1 MKTTDTIA
9 SSINRFAKGYVFT
22 ASSFKGEV
30 KSLDAARKALSRMAD
45 SGKIVRLSKG
55 RFYKP
60 ESSPF
65 GVLPPGPDE
74 VVKDLLESRGR
85 MTGYLTGLSVY
96 NTLKLS
102 TQVGRVIQI
111 GRNEV
116 RPSLRRGV
124 YRIVFL
130 KQKNRI
136 TPENIPLLQLL
147 DCIRTVKKIPGT
159 SMEDAC
165 VRLRALVAERTEDDR
180 RILVRLAMKYPPSTR
195 ALLGALLGEPAGG
208 ERSVRL
214 MESLNP
220 LTTYCFPGAGR
231 VLKDADVWRIRV

>member
-1 MKTTDTIA
+1 MKTTDIIA
-9 SSINRFAKGYVFT
+9 NSINRFAKGYVFT

-45 SGKIVRLSKG
+45 AGKIVRLSKG

-60 ESSPF
+60 EPSPF

-74 VVKDLLESRGR
+74 VVKDLLESGGR
-85 MTGYLTGLSVY
+85 VTGYLTGLSVY
-96 NTLKLS
+96 NRLKLS
-102 TQVGRVIQI
+102 TQVGMVVQI

-116 RPSLRRGV
+116 RPPLRRGV

-147 DCIRTVKKIPGT
+147 DCIRLVKKIPGT
-159 SMEDAC
+159 SVEDAC
-165 VRLRALVAERTEDDR
+165 VRLRALVAGRTEDDR
-180 RILVRLAMKYPPSTR
+180 RTLVRLAMRYPPSTR
-195 ALLGALLGEPAGG
+195 ALLGALLGEPVDS
-208 ERSVRL
+208 ELSVRL

-220 LTTYCFPGAGR
+220 LTTYCIPRAGR
-231 VLKDADVWRIRV
+231 VQGADAWRIRE

>member
-1 MKTTDTIA
+1 MKTTDIITN
-9 SSINRFAKGYVFT
+9 SINRFAKGYVFT

-30 KSLDAARKALSRMAD
+30 KSVDAARKALSRMAD
-45 SGKIVRLSKG
+45 AGTIVRLSKG

-85 MTGYLTGLSVY
+85 VTGYLTGLSVY
-96 NTLKLS
+96 NALKLS

-116 RPSLRRGV
+116 RPPLRRGV

-147 DCIRTVKKIPGT
+147 DCIRTVKKIPGA
-159 SMEDAC
+159 SVEEAC

-180 RILVRLAMKYPPSTR
+180 RTLVRLAMKYPPSTR
-195 ALLGALLGEPAGG
+195 ALLGALLGEPVDSAL
-208 ERSVRL
+208 SVRL

-220 LTTYCFPGAGR
+220 LTTFCIPGAGQA
-231 VLKDADVWRIRV
+231 LKCADAWRIRE

>member
-1 MKTTDTIA
+1 MKTTDVIGN
-9 SSINRFAKGYVFT
+9 SINRFAKGYVFT

-30 KSLDAARKALSRMAD
+30 KSLEAARKALSRMAD
-45 SGKIVRLSKG
+45 AGKIVRLSKG

-74 VVKDLLESRGR
+74 VVKDLLESGGR
-85 MTGYLTGLSVY
+85 VTGYLTGLSVY
-96 NTLKLS
+96 NRLKLS
-102 TQVGRVIQI
+102 TQVGMVVQI

-116 RPSLRRGV
+116 RPPLRRGV

-159 SMEDAC
+159 SVEDAC

-180 RILVRLAMKYPPSTR
+180 RTLVRLAMKYPPSTR
-195 ALLGALLGEPAGG
+195 ALLGALLGDPEDS
-208 ERSVRL
+208 ELFVRL
-214 MESLNP
+214 MEALNP
-220 LTTYCFPGAGR
+220 LTTYSIPGAGR
-231 VLKDADVWRIRV
+231 VLKDAGVWRIRE

>member
-1 MKTTDTIA
+1 MKTTDII
-9 SSINRFAKGYVFT
+9 SNSINRFAKGYVFT
-22 ASSFKGEV
+22 ASTFKGEV
-30 KSLDAARKALSRMAD
+30 KSLDAARKALSRMANA
-45 SGKIVRLSKG
+45 GKIVRLSKG

-60 ESSPF
+60 EPSPF

-74 VVKDLLESRGR
+74 VVKDLLESGGR
-85 MTGYLTGLSVY
+85 VKGYLTGLSVY

-102 TQVGRVIQI
+102 TQVGRVVQI

-116 RPSLRRGV
+116 RPPLRRGV

-147 DCIRTVKKIPGT
+147 DCVRTVKKIPGT
-159 SMEDAC
+159 AVEDAC

-180 RILVRLAMKYPPSTR
+180 RTLVRLAMKYPPSTR

-208 ERSVRL
+208 ELSVRL
-214 MESLNP
+214 MESLNS
-220 LTTYCFPGAGR
+220 LTTYCVPGAGR
-231 VLKDADVWRIRV
+231 VLKGAGAWRIHK

>member
-1 MKTTDTIA
+1 MKTTDIITN
-9 SSINRFAKGYVFT
+9 SINRFAKGYVFT

-30 KSLDAARKALSRMAD
+30 KSLDSARKALSRMAD
-45 SGKIVRLSKG
+45 AGKIVRLSKG

-60 ESSPF
+60 EPSPF

-74 VVKDLLESRGR
+74 VVKDLLESGGR

-96 NTLKLS
+96 NRLKLS
-102 TQVGRVIQI
+102 TQVGRVVQI

-116 RPSLRRGV
+116 RPPLRRGV

-136 TPENIPLLQLL
+136 TPENISLLQLL
-147 DCIRTVKKIPGT
+147 DCIRQVKKIPGT
-159 SMEDAC
+159 SVKDAC

-180 RILVRLAMKYPPSTR
+180 RTL
-195 ALLGALLGEPAGG
+195 
-208 ERSVRL
+208 
-214 MESLNP
+214 
-220 LTTYCFPGAGR
+220 C
-231 VLKDADVWRIRV
+231 VWR

>member
-1 MKTTDTIA
+1 MKTTEII
-9 SSINRFAKGYVFT
+9 SKSISRFARGYIFT

-45 SGKIVRLSKG
+45 AGKITRLSKG

-60 ESSPF
+60 EQSPF

-74 VVKDLLESRGR
+74 VVKDLLESGGR
-85 MTGYLTGLSVY
+85 VTGYLTGLSVY
-96 NTLKLS
+96 NTLKLT

-116 RPSLRRGV
+116 RPPLRRGV
-124 YRIVFL
+124 CRIVFL

-147 DCIRTVKKIPGT
+147 DCVRTVKKIPGT
-159 SMEDAC
+159 SVEDAC
-165 VRLRALVAERTEDDR
+165 MRLRALVAERTDDDR
-180 RILVRLAMKYPPSTR
+180 RMLVRLAMKYPPSTR
-195 ALLGALLGEPAGG
+195 ALLGALLGESVDS
-208 ERSVRL
+208 ELSVRL

-220 LTTYCFPGAGR
+220 LTTYCIPGAGR
-231 VLKDADVWRIRV
+231 VLANADSWRIRE

>member
-1 MKTTDTIA
+1 MKTTDKLA
-9 SSINRFAKGYVFT
+9 NSINRFAKGYVFT

-30 KSLDAARKALSRMAD
+30 KSVDAARKALSRMAD
-45 SGKIVRLSKG
+45 AGRIVRLSKG

-85 MTGYLTGLSVY
+85 VIGYLTGLSVY
-96 NTLKLS
+96 NTLQLS

-116 RPSLRRGV
+116 RPPLRRGV

-136 TPENIPLLQLL
+136 APENIPLLQLL

-159 SMEDAC
+159 SVADAC
-165 VRLRALVAERTEDDR
+165 VRLRAQVGERTGEDSR
-180 RILVRLAMKYPPSTR
+180 TRVRLSMNYTP
-195 ALLGALLGEPAGG
+195 
-208 ERSVRL
+208 
-214 MESLNP
+214 
-220 LTTYCFPGAGR
+220 
-231 VLKDADVWRIRV
+231 

>member
-1 MKTTDTIA
+1 MKTTDSI
-9 SSINRFAKGYVFT
+9 SNSINRFAKGYVFT
-22 ASSFKGEV
+22 TSSFKGEV

-45 SGKIVRLSKG
+45 AGKIVRLSKG

-60 ESSPF
+60 EQSPF

-74 VVKDLLESRGR
+74 VVKDLLESGGR
-85 MTGYLTGLSVY
+85 VTGYLTGLSVY
-96 NTLKLS
+96 NRLKLS
-102 TQVGRVIQI
+102 TQVGRVVQI

-116 RPSLRRGV
+116 RPPLRRGM
-124 YRIVFL
+124 YQIVFL

-159 SMEDAC
+159 SVEDAC
-165 VRLRALVAERTEDDR
+165 VRLRALVAERTENECR
-180 RILVRLAMKYPPSTR
+180 TLVRLAMKYPPSTR
-195 ALLGALLGEPAGG
+195 ALLGALLGEPVDAEMFIG
-208 ERSVRL
+208 L

-220 LTTYCFPGAGR
+220 FTTYGIPGAGR
-231 VLKDADVWRIRV
+231 VLKDAGTWRIRE

>member
-1 MKTTDTIA
+1 MKTTDIIA
-9 SSINRFAKGYVFT
+9 NLINRFAKGYVFT

-30 KSLDAARKALSRMAD
+30 NSPDAVRKALNRMAD
-45 SGKIVRLSKG
+45 AGKIVRLSKG

-60 ESSPF
+60 EQSPF

-74 VVKDLLESRGR
+74 VVKDLLESGGR
-85 MTGYLTGLSVY
+85 VMGYLTGLSVY
-96 NTLKLS
+96 NRLKLS

-116 RPSLRRGV
+116 RPPLRRGV

-147 DCIRTVKKIPGT
+147 DCIRLVKKIPGT
-159 SMEDAC
+159 SVEDAC

-180 RILVRLAMKYPPSTR
+180 RTLVRLAIKYPPSTR
-195 ALLGALLGEPAGG
+195 ALLGALLGEP
-208 ERSVRL
+208 EDSELSVRL
-214 MESLNP
+214 MGSLNL
-220 LTTYCFPGAGR
+220 LTTYCIPGAGR
-231 VLKDADVWRIRV
+231 VLKDAGVWRIRE

>member
-1 MKTTDTIA
+1 MKTTDIIA
-9 SSINRFAKGYVFT
+9 NSINRFAKGYIFT
-22 ASSFKGEV
+22 ASTFKGEV

-45 SGKIVRLSKG
+45 AGKIVRLSKG

-60 ESSPF
+60 EPSPF

-74 VVKDLLESRGR
+74 VVKDLLESGGR
-85 MTGYLTGLSVY
+85 VTGYLTGLSVY
-96 NTLKLS
+96 NRLKLS
-102 TQVGRVIQI
+102 TQVGRVVQI

-116 RPSLRRGV
+116 RPPLRRGV

-136 TPENIPLLQLL
+136 TLENIPLLQLL

-159 SMEDAC
+159 SVEDAC

-180 RILVRLAMKYPPSTR
+180 RTLVRLAMKYPPSTR
-195 ALLGALLGEPAGG
+195 ALLGALLGEPEDG
-208 ERSVRL
+208 ELSVRL

-220 LTTYCFPGAGR
+220 FTTYCIPGAGR
-231 VLKDADVWRIRV
+231 VLKDAGTWRIRV

>member
-1 MKTTDTIA
+1 MKTTGIIA
-9 SSINRFAKGYVFT
+9 NSINRFAKGYIFT

-45 SGKIVRLSKG
+45 AGKIVRLSKG

-60 ESSPF
+60 EPSPF

-74 VVKDLLESRGR
+74 VVKDLLESGGR
-85 MTGYLTGLSVY
+85 VTGYLTGLSVY
-96 NTLKLS
+96 NRLKLS
-102 TQVGRVIQI
+102 TQVGRVVQI

-116 RPSLRRGV
+116 RPPLRRGV

-147 DCIRTVKKIPGT
+147 DCIRQVKKIPGT
-159 SMEDAC
+159 SVADAC

-180 RILVRLAMKYPPSTR
+180 RTLVRLAMKYPPSTR
-195 ALLGALLGEPAGG
+195 ALLGALLGEPEDG
-208 ERSVRL
+208 ELSVRL
-214 MESLNP
+214 LESLNP
-220 LTTYCFPGAGR
+220 LTTYGILGAGW
-231 VLKDADVWRIRV
+231 VLKDADVWRIRE

>member
-1 MKTTDTIA
+1 MKTTDII
-9 SSINRFAKGYVFT
+9 SNSINRFAKGYVFT
-22 ASSFKGEV
+22 ASTFKGEV

-45 SGKIVRLSKG
+45 AGKIVRLSKG

-60 ESSPF
+60 EPSPF

-85 MTGYLTGLSVY
+85 VTGYLTGLSVY
-96 NTLKLS
+96 NRLKLS

-116 RPSLRRGV
+116 RPPLRRGV

-147 DCIRTVKKIPGT
+147 DCVRTVKKIPGT
-159 SMEDAC
+159 SVEDAC

-180 RILVRLAMKYPPSTR
+180 RTLVRLAMKYPPSTR
-195 ALLGALLGEPAGG
+195 ALLGALLGEP
-208 ERSVRL
+208 EDSELSVRL

-220 LTTYCFPGAGR
+220 LTMYGIPGAGR
-231 VLKDADVWRIRV
+231 VLKDAGVWRIRV

>member
-1 MKTTDTIA
+1 MKTTDKLA
-9 SSINRFAKGYVFT
+9 NSINRFAKGYVFT

-30 KSLDAARKALSRMAD
+30 KSLDAARKALSRMANA
-45 SGKIVRLSKG
+45 GTIVRLSKG

-60 ESSPF
+60 EQSPF
-65 GVLPPGPDE
+65 GVLPPGSNE

-85 MTGYLTGLSVY
+85 VTGYLTGLSVY

-111 GRNEV
+111 GRNDV
-116 RPSLRRGV
+116 RPPLRRGI
-124 YRIVFL
+124 YRVVFL

-147 DCIRTVKKIPGT
+147 DCIRMVKKIPGT
-159 SMEDAC
+159 SVEEAC
-165 VRLRALVAERTEDDR
+165 VRLRALVAEQTEDVR
-180 RILVRLAMKYPPSTR
+180 RTLVRLAMKYPPSTR
-195 ALLGALLGEPAGG
+195 ALLGALLDVSVDSPL
-208 ERSVRL
+208 SVRL

-220 LTTYCFPGAGR
+220 LTTYCIPGAGR
-231 VLKDADVWRIRV
+231 VLEDADVWRIRE

>member
-1 MKTTDTIA
+1 MKTTGIIA
-9 SSINRFAKGYVFT
+9 NSINRFAKGYIFT

-45 SGKIVRLSKG
+45 AGKIVRLSKG

-60 ESSPF
+60 EPSPF

-74 VVKDLLESRGR
+74 VVKDLLESGGR
-85 MTGYLTGLSVY
+85 VTGYLTGLSVY
-96 NTLKLS
+96 NRLKLS
-102 TQVGRVIQI
+102 TQVGRVVQI

-116 RPSLRRGV
+116 RPPLRRGV

-147 DCIRTVKKIPGT
+147 DCIRQVKKIPGT
-159 SMEDAC
+159 SVADAC

-180 RILVRLAMKYPPSTR
+180 RTLVRLAMKYPPSTR
-195 ALLGALLGEPAGG
+195 ALLGALLGEPEDG
-208 ERSVRL
+208 ELSVRL
-214 MESLNP
+214 LESLNP
-220 LTTYCFPGAGR
+220 LTTYGIPGAGW
-231 VLKDADVWRIRV
+231 VLKDASVWRIRV

>member
-1 MKTTDTIA
+1 MKTTDIIA
-9 SSINRFAKGYVFT
+9 NSINRFAKGYVFT
-22 ASSFKGEV
+22 AASFKGEV

-45 SGKIVRLSKG
+45 AGKIVRLSKG

-60 ESSPF
+60 EPSPF

-74 VVKDLLESRGR
+74 VVKDLLESGGR
-85 MTGYLTGLSVY
+85 VTGYLTGLSVY
-96 NTLKLS
+96 NRLKLS

-116 RPSLRRGV
+116 RPPLRRGV

-147 DCIRTVKKIPGT
+147 DCVRLVKKIPGT
-159 SMEDAC
+159 SVEDAC
-165 VRLRALVAERTEDDR
+165 VRLRALVAGRTEDDR
-180 RILVRLAMKYPPSTR
+180 RTLVRLSMKYPPSTR
-195 ALLGALLGEPAGG
+195 ALLGALLGKSVDSAL
-208 ERSVRL
+208 SVRL

-220 LTTYCFPGAGR
+220 LTTYCIPGAGQ
-231 VLKDADVWRIRV
+231 VLECADAWRIRE

>member
-1 MKTTDTIA
+1 MKTTDII
-9 SSINRFAKGYVFT
+9 SNSINRFAKGYVFT

-45 SGKIVRLSKG
+45 AGKIARLSKG

-74 VVKDLLESRGR
+74 VVKDLLESGGR
-85 MTGYLTGLSVY
+85 VTGYLTGLSVY

-102 TQVGRVIQI
+102 TQVGRVVQI

-116 RPSLRRGV
+116 RPPLRRGV

-136 TPENIPLLQLL
+136 MPENIPLLQLL
-147 DCIRTVKKIPGT
+147 DCIRMVKKIPGT
-159 SMEDAC
+159 SVEDAC

-180 RILVRLAMKYPPSTR
+180 RTLVRLAMKYPPSTR
-195 ALLGALLGEPAGG
+195 ALLGALLGEPEDG
-208 ERSVRL
+208 ELSVRL

-220 LTTYCFPGAGR
+220 LTTYCVPGAGR
-231 VLKDADVWRIRV
+231 VLKDAGGWRIRV

>member
-1 MKTTDTIA
+1 MKTTDKLA
-9 SSINRFAKGYVFT
+9 NSINRFAKGYVFT

-30 KSLDAARKALSRMAD
+30 KSVDAARKALSRMAD
-45 SGKIVRLSKG
+45 AGRIVRLSKG

-85 MTGYLTGLSVY
+85 VIGYLTGLSVY
-96 NTLKLS
+96 NTLQLS

-116 RPSLRRGV
+116 RPPLRRGV

-136 TPENIPLLQLL
+136 APENIPLLQLL

-159 SMEDAC
+159 SVADAC
-165 VRLRALVAERTEDDR
+165 VRLRALVAERTEEDR
-180 RILVRLAMKYPPSTR
+180 RTLVRLAMKYPPSTR
-195 ALLGALLGEPAGG
+195 ALLGALLDEPVNSAL
-208 ERSVRL
+208 SVRL

-220 LTTYCFPGAGR
+220 LTTFCIPGAGQ
-231 VLKDADVWRIRV
+231 VLECADVWRIRE